1 MDVRCPSC
9 HSTFTLEQVAEDE
22 ALRELMGLI
31 ADLPR
36 EVSRPLAAYIG
47 LFRGK
52 TRATAYERQLRI
64 AREVMAMSG
73 DTQQVGA
80 ALSETVEAIRA
91 KRDSGEDARP
101 LKNHNYFKRV
111 LESVGARPQSV
122 PVARIEQAE
131 RSASPTVNAMPESKT
146 RQAVNRLLRD
156 RRG

>member
-9 HSTFTLEQVAEDE
+9 HATFTLEQVAEDE

-36 EVSRPLAAYIG
+36 EVSRPLASYIG

-52 TRATAYERQLRI
+52 SRATAYERQLRL
-64 AREVMAMSG
+64 AREVLAMHG
-73 DTQQVGA
+73 DTHQVGA

-91 KRDSGEDARP
+91 KRDAGEDTRP

-111 LESVGARPQSV
+111 LESVGARPHPV
-122 PVARIEQAE
+122 PVERIE
-131 RSASPTVNAMPESKT
+131 RDT
-146 RQAVNRLLRD
+146 RQAAAPGLPASKTAQAVARLMRD

>member
-22 ALRELMGLI
+22 ALRELMGII

-36 EVSRPLAAYIG
+36 ETSRPLAAYIG

-52 TRATAYERQLRI
+52 SRATAYERQLRL
-64 AREVMAMSG
+64 AREVLAMSG
-73 DTQQVGA
+73 DTLLVGA

-91 KRDSGEDARP
+91 KREAGEDARP

-111 LESVGARPQSV
+111 LESVGARPQPA
-122 PVARIEQAE
+122 PVARIEHAD
-131 RSASPTVNAMPESKT
+131 RALAPAANAVPESKT

>member
-9 HSTFTLEQVAEDE
+9 HATFTLEQVTEDE

-36 EVSRPLAAYIG
+36 EVSRPLASYIG

-52 TRATAYERQLRI
+52 TRATAYERQLRL
-64 AREVMAMSG
+64 AREVLAMHG
-73 DTQQVGA
+73 DTQLVGA
-80 ALSETVEAIRA
+80 ALSETVEAIRS
-91 KRDSGEDARP
+91 KRDTGEDARP

-111 LESVGARPQSV
+111 LESVDARPQ
-122 PVARIEQAE
+122 PAPLARIEESNRAP
-131 RSASPTVNAMPESKT
+131 STATGGAPVSKT
-146 RQAVNRLLRD
+146 RQAVDRLMRD

>member
-9 HSTFTLEQVAEDE
+9 HSTFTLEQVTEDE

-36 EVSRPLAAYIG
+36 EVSRPLASYIG

-52 TRATAYERQLRI
+52 TRATAYERQLRL
-64 AREVMAMSG
+64 AREVLAMSG
-73 DTQQVGA
+73 DTQLVGA
-80 ALSETVEAIRA
+80 ALSETVEAIRS

-111 LESVGARPQSV
+111 LESVGARPQSM
-122 PVARIEQAE
+122 PVERIEQHG
-131 RSASPTVNAMPESKT
+131 RTSAPAAAAQPASKT
-146 RQAVNRLLRD
+146 AQAVARLMRD